1 MSNFI
6 ELGTTEVKALK
17 WLLKNTPPKRAKG
30 PQVLKGVHMNILG
43 GLETYNDQ
51 EGDKAEVRSIYP
63 TDNENRATL
72 KDFILQ
78 GIGIDEIT
86 PGETYPSKAVFFG
99 QVGSTTEITGT
110 FPEEECID
118 YEPDVKGEPTFALNP
133 KFLKDIM
140 DGFEGQ
146 VEVMYN
152 TPTSPLSFRG
162 MTKAGKLAYVVL
174 MPMHLGYRG

>member
-1 MSNFI
+1 MSDFI
-6 ELGTTEVKALK
+6 ELGTPEVKALK

-30 PQVLKGVHMNILG
+30 PEVFKAAHMNILG

-51 EGDKAEVRSIYP
+51 DGDKAEVRAVYP
-63 TDNENRATL
+63 TNNEDRATL
-72 KDFILQ
+72 RDFILQ

-99 QVGSTTEITGT
+99 TVGSTTEITGT

-118 YEPDVKGEPTFALNP
+118 YEPTTKGSPTFALNP
-133 KFLKDIM
+133 KYLKELL
-140 DGFEGQ
+140 DGFDGQ
-146 VEVMYN
+146 VEVMYL
-152 TPTSPLSFRG
+152 TPTSPIAFRG
-162 MTKAGKLAYVVL
+162 KTKAGKLAYVVL

>member
-1 MSNFI
+1 MSEFI
-6 ELGTTEVKALK
+6 ELRTPEKKALQ

-30 PQVLKGVHMNILG
+30 PQVFKAVHMNILG

-51 EGDKAEVRSIYP
+51 EGDKAEVRAVYHE
-63 TDNENRATL
+63 DNEDRATL
-72 KDFILQ
+72 RDFILS

-110 FPEEECID
+110 LPEEECID
-118 YEPDVKGEPTFALNP
+118 YEPDVKGEETWAVNP
-133 KFLKDIM
+133 KYLKELL